1 MRSKNNKFVKEQ
13 YKLVSHIEDLLD
25 LKNTPTHI
33 LHNLDN
39 NDQIQFGIMN
49 LAPEIRKY
57 YNCNNLKAVTDPSRI
72 KRPWLSIIKTLLKP
86 YYHIKIEDYHFT
98 LKMEESKQYIHTQ
111 KYTFTEIKNGNDFS
125 FNELSMSI
133 EDV

>member
-13 YKLVSHIEDLLD
+13 YQLVSIIVDLLD
-25 LKNTPTHI
+25 LKNTRTHI

-39 NDQIQFGIMN
+39 NEQIQNGIIN

-57 YNCNNLKAVTDPSRI
+57 YNCNNLKAVTHPSII

-86 YYHIKIEDYHFT
+86 YYEIKIEDYHFT
-98 LKMEESKQYIHTQ
+98 LKTEESKKYIHTQ
-111 KYTFTEIKNGNDFS
+111 KYTFTEIKRGDYIS
-125 FNELSMSI
+125 YTELSI
-133 EDV
+133 PIDDV